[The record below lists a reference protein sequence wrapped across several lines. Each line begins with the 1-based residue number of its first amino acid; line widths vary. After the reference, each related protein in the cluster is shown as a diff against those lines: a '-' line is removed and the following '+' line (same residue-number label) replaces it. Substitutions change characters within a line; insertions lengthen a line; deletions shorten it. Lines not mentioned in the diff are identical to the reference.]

1 MSEDTKLYGDI
12 TQPPPALPQPQLRL
26 LRKGVS
32 LLLPLSRR
40 GHGPGLIIL
49 VPDHDKQLSI
59 EEGIPSPLMK
69 WAEEGYVVVEI
80 QRSALHGAE
89 ESVFRE
95 AVNAIKA
102 CEKCDQKEKMG
113 LVVYEPGL
121 WSTAGD
127 YLSSFPEIVSAVIYA
142 DSDNQVDKST
152 TGSIPLLIHYP
163 GPPTRKTLRTK
174 LLTEYFYP
182 TTTSSKFAFPF
193 QPTFHYTTEAVSHT
207 RNLTF
212 LKSHMGGPTFDLE
225 AIWDEHTFY
234 EFEDRSVEWTMSTMV
249 QEPYVNHVP
258 TLTGGVGRENLTRF
272 YRENFIFKNSEDT
285 SMELVSRT
293 VGVDR
298 VVDEF
303 LFGLTHDRV
312 VDWLLPGVPPTFK
325 KASVPFTAIVNIRGD
340 RLYHEHIAWDQGTL
354 LRQLDLM
361 PEYLPFPYALFMDD
375 GGEKNAGTTR
385 DKEVEYRV
393 PVDGIKT
400 AQMLRERNSVPSNE
414 MFAFEARE
422 VKGREWN

>member
-1 MSEDTKLYGDI
+1 MSKLYGDI
-12 TQPPPALPQPQLRL
+12 SQPPPALPQPHLKQ

-40 GHGPGLIIL
+40 GYGPGLIIL

-59 EEGIPSPLMK
+59 EDGIPSPLMK
-69 WAEEGYVVVEI
+69 WGEEGYVVVEI
-80 QRSALHGAE
+80 QSSALAGAE
-89 ESVFRE
+89 ESFLRE
-95 AVNAIKA
+95 AINAIKV
-102 CEKCDQKEKMG
+102 CEKCDQKEKIG
-113 LVVYEPGL
+113 VVVYEPRL
-121 WSTAGD
+121 WSIA
-127 YLSSFPEIVSAVIYA
+127 SACIPSFPEIVSAVIYG
-142 DSDNQVDKST
+142 DSNSQISEEKSPMT
-152 TGSIPLLIHYP
+152 SIPLLVHYP
-163 GPPTRKTLRTK
+163 GPPTRKTSRTTA
-174 LLTEYFYP
+174 LTEYFYP
-182 TTTSSKFAFPF
+182 ATTSPAFALPL

-272 YRENFIFKNSEDT
+272 YRENFIFKNSQDT

-303 LFGLTHDRV
+303 LFGFTHDRI
-312 VDWLLPGVPPTFK
+312 VDWL
-325 KASVPFTAIVNIRGD
+325 
-340 RLYHEHIAWDQGTL
+340 
-354 LRQLDLM
+354 
-361 PEYLPFPYALFMDD
+361 
-375 GGEKNAGTTR
+375 
-385 DKEVEYRV
+385 
-393 PVDGIKT
+393 
-400 AQMLRERNSVPSNE
+400 
-414 MFAFEARE
+414 
-422 VKGREWN
+422 